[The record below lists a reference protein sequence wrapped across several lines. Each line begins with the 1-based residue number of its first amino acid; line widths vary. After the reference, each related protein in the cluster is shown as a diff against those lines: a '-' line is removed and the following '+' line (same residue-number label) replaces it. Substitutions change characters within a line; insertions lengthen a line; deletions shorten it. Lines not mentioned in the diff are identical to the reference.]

1 MMKYK
6 SRIQRTFFFTKKI
19 TSNIISQGNVYT
31 PAFREENGDQKHSDD
46 VLKHIPHK
54 VALKIFMKE

>member
-1 MMKYK
+1 MKYK
-6 SRIQRTFFFTKKI
+6 SRIQRTQLKKKKKI

-31 PAFREENGDQKHSDD
+31 LAFREENGDQKHSDD

-54 VALKIFMKE
+54 VSLKIFMKE